1 MLRKLLI
8 IIILA
13 IVSVAVAGVV
23 AWRELQA
30 FEQRPFNLEGE
41 ATLWLAPGSSYSA
54 MVRELSR
61 LGLTENDWRWQWLG
75 RLHQPLLKA
84 GEYRLV
90 AGDHPASLFEQMRYG
105 GVVNHRMTIIEGW
118 TTARLRQELRADSRL
133 RHTTSDWSDQQLMA
147 ELGCADCFA
156 EGRFLPETYFFVRGD
171 SDFEL
176 LQRAFNDM
184 QQALNEAWQQRDS
197 ELPVERAEQLL
208 VLASL
213 VEMETTDPSELGEVA
228 GVFKRRLQAG
238 MRLQTDP
245 TVVYGIEGRQDEPFD
260 GRIRRVHLQ
269 TDHPWNTYTRHG
281 LPPTPIG
288 LPGLASIQAAARPA
302 HGDTYYFVA
311 RGDGTHQFSRTLAEH
326 NRAVDRYIRG
336 RN

>member
-1 MLRKLLI
+1 MFRKILILI
-8 IIILA
+8 IFSSAAL
-13 IVSVAVAGVV
+13 AVAGVF

-30 FEQRPFNLEGE
+30 FEQRPFNLNGE
-41 ATLWLAPGSSYSA
+41 ATLWLAPGSSYPA
-54 MVRELSR
+54 MVRELNR
-61 LGLTENDWRWQWLG
+61 LGLTANDWRWQWLG
-75 RLHQPLLKA
+75 RLRNPVLKA
-84 GEYRLV
+84 GEYRLLP
-90 AGDHPASLFEQMRYG
+90 GDHPDSLLERIRSG
-105 GVVNHRMTIIEGW
+105 DVVSHRLTIIEGW
-118 TTARLRQELRADSRL
+118 TTARLRQELRTDSRL
-133 RHTTSDWSDQQLMA
+133 LQTTLDWSDQRLMD

-176 LQRAFNDM
+176 LQRAFDGM
-184 QQALNEAWQQRDS
+184 QQAVNEAWEARDN
-197 ELPVERAEQLL
+197 EVPIEQPEQLL

-245 TVVYGIEGRQDEPFD
+245 TVVYGIEGRQDQPFD

-288 LPGLASIQAAARPA
+288 LPGLASIRAAARPA
-302 HGDTYYFVA
+302 EGDTYYFVA